1 MSVPVWIDGELL
13 DPEEARVAYDDHG
26 VTVGDGVFET
36 LKVVD
41 GVPFALRRHLERLV
55 RSAAALQLPPLDL
68 PRLRQGIDAVCA
80 RADHGF
86 LRVTVTAG
94 RGPLGSP
101 RDSMNPTMIVAVRPG
116 EVRTDP
122 AAVITVAHPRNET
135 GVLAGVKSTSYAENV
150 VALVWATAAGAE
162 EALFPNTAGNLCE
175 GTGSNVFVAVGGRL
189 LTPPLAS
196 GCLAGVT
203 RALLLEELAAVGIP
217 ALEEDLPMSALEQAS
232 EMFLTSTGREVQ
244 PVRTLDG
251 RPLPAAPGPLTTR
264 AQEVWRAAFGPGSTR
279 LDP

>member
-1 MSVPVWIDGELL
+1 
-13 DPEEARVAYDDHG
+13 
-26 VTVGDGVFET
+26 VFET